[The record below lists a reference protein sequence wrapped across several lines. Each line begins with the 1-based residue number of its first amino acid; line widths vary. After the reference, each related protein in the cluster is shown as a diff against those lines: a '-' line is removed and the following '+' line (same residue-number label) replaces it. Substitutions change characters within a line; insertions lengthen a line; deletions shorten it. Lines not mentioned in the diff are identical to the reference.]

1 MNLRDGSASTL
12 GNLGLAAA
20 AYNAGPSRVSGLALG
35 DRAPMIIK
43 SRTAGRGSAPWYL
56 IRVGES
62 TRDRAE
68 QLCSRLESIGDSCLV
83 YRN

>member
-1 MNLRDGSASTL
+1 MNLHDGSASIF

-35 DRAPMIIK
+35 DRA
-43 SRTAGRGSAPWYL
+43 R
-56 IRVGES
+56 
-62 TRDRAE
+62 
-68 QLCSRLESIGDSCLV
+68 QLCSRLESISGSCLV